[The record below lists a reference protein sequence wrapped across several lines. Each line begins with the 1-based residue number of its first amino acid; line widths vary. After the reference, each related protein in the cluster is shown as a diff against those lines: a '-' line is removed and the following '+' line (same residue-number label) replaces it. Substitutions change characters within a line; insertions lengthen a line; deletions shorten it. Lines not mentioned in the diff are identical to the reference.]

1 MMQRKPLSDQHCVK
15 LAEYGLQA
23 IPLDSCVCLKFHAG
37 ETILQEGMPITYL
50 FVVVSGSAKVCST
63 ARNGKNLVLCYYICE
78 GLMGD
83 LELMTDTYIA
93 TTSIVAVT
101 DFECIAIPFQR
112 NALYLK
118 SNVRFLNRLGSELA
132 LKLIR
137 LSLIHI

>member
-83 LELMTDTYIA
+83 LELMIL
-93 TTSIVAVT
+93 
-101 DFECIAIPFQR
+101 
-112 NALYLK
+112 NALPYLF
-118 SNVRFLNRLGSELA
+118 SAMPFTLNPMSGS
-132 LKLIR
+132 
-137 LSLIHI
+137 

>member
-63 ARNGKNLVLCYYICE
+63 ARNGKNLVSCCFDCTCFVYVYMSGRC
-78 GLMGD
+78 
-83 LELMTDTYIA
+83 TYGTLI
-93 TTSIVAVT
+93 
-101 DFECIAIPFQR
+101 
-112 NALYLK
+112 
-118 SNVRFLNRLGSELA
+118 GS
-132 LKLIR
+132 
-137 LSLIHI
+137 